1 MQLLSLITIP
11 TPWHP
16 ATAKQTCAS
25 TVLYASC
32 MHSLTS
38 SPRSGHSVQCLYP
51 KNIRVFP
58 DKPNCDF
65 VKAVCSDSSC
75 PVCVCDTQHTHIIIH
90 LCPSIT
96 HVFLK
101 PLLMSCGGTYKF
113 MSSVHKVFFDHM
125 RVLYSM
131 FIHTDYKRWSSV
143 N

>member
-1 MQLLSLITIP
+1 MHVVLVQGKFICYVFVCTTYVHECSCSRSSPYPHHGTLPLP
-11 TPWHP
+11 
-16 ATAKQTCAS
+16 QTCAS

-58 DKPNCDF
+58 DKPNCDS
-65 VKAVCSDSSC
+65 VTAVCSDSSC

-101 PLLMSCGGTYKF
+101 PLLMSCGGTFK
-113 MSSVHKVFFDHM
+113 
-125 RVLYSM
+125 
-131 FIHTDYKRWSSV
+131 
-143 N
+143 